1 MLITVT
7 PDEHMYTLFFFQFP
21 HLKNEKEKELKTPNY
36 ELNVASNQGYCHS
49 DTSRM
54 PPKH

>member
-1 MLITVT
+1 MNTCT
-7 PDEHMYTLFFFQFP
+7 PCFFFQFP

-36 ELNVASNQGYCHS
+36 ELNVASNKGIVIQILAEC
-49 DTSRM
+49 